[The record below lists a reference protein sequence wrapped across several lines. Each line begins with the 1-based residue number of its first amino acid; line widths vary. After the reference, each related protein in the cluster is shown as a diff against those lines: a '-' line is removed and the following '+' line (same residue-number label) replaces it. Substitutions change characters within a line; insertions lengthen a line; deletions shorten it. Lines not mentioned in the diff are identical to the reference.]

1 MERES
6 VLSQIGRRVR
16 SRRTSM
22 GWTLKEIAERSGIS
36 PRFLC
41 DLEAGK
47 ENISVARLADVAE
60 ALDVPIISLMS
71 TDEEAKR
78 VVALV
83 GLRGAGK
90 STVGKALAK
99 HLGVRFIE
107 LDALIES
114 DTNLVLGELFS
125 LHGEAYYKRRAYDLL
140 VKLFMQNEPMVVA
153 IGGSIVT
160 DPETWQLLKRRT
172 HTVWLKAS
180 PKHHWKR
187 VLGQGDTR
195 PMANRTSAMAE
206 LRSILS
212 LRAPLYAE
220 AAQTIDTSSV
230 RVTEAVRMIST
241 ALRNKEK
248 RVGRKKAE

>member
-16 SRRTSM
+16 ARRTSM

-47 ENISVARLADVAE
+47 GNISVARLADVAE
-60 ALDVPIISLMS
+60 ALDVPIVSLVS
-71 TDEEAKR
+71 TDEEEKR

-140 VKLFMQNEPMVVA
+140 VKVLMQNEPMVIA
-153 IGGSIVT
+153 TGGSVVT

-172 HTVWLKAS
+172 YTVWVKAT
-180 PKHHWKR
+180 PEDHWKR
-187 VLGQGDTR
+187 VLVQGDIR
-195 PMANRTSAMAE
+195 PMANRTSAMGE

-220 AAQTIDTSSV
+220 AAQTIDTSSI
-230 RVTEAVRMIST
+230 RVSEAVRMIS
-241 ALRNKEK
+241 AGLDQKEK
-248 RVGRKKAE
+248 KLGRR